1 MKPYNPPVLEIG
13 KYTFERKK
21 YLMPK
26 FLTFAQ
32 ADIILAKSHQL
43 PFLDELKEK
52 MDNEIKEI
60 SDRAADKNWRGTPW
74 GNKSTIGWGIRI
86 F

>member
-32 ADIILAKSHQL
+32 ADIILAKSHHL

-60 SDRAADKNWRGTPW
+60 SEITCTNSLVMRDTMTFR
-74 GNKSTIGWGIRI
+74 
-86 F
+86 

>member
-1 MKPYNPPVLEIG
+1 
-13 KYTFERKK
+13 
-21 YLMPK
+21 MPK

-32 ADIILAKSHQL
+32 ADIILAKSHHL

-60 SDRAADKNWRGTPW
+60 SEITCTNSLVMRDTMTFR
-74 GNKSTIGWGIRI
+74 
-86 F
+86 